1 MLASVRLV
9 WLATRVG
16 LLRRHLG
23 QIYADSRQTL
33 SFRYRLP
40 KALRGIVQKASQ
52 HGTTFDFFQT
62 PYHRSG
68 GNEVF
73 ELDEKDTESIF
84 CFFVFRAITP
94 PHKRVLSCAQ
104 KSF

>member
-1 MLASVRLV
+1 MWPVM
-9 WLATRVG
+9 RVG

-23 QIYADSRQTL
+23 QILTDSRMAS
-33 SFRYRLP
+33 SFRYRSP
-40 KALRGIVQKASQ
+40 KALRGIVQKVSQ

-73 ELDEKDTESIF
+73 ELDEKDTGSIF
-84 CFFVFRAITP
+84 SFFVFRAIKP

-104 KSF
+104 QSF